1 MIVMGLFKEFSVVFI
16 SFTLH
21 EVGHLFFLKLFN
33 YKINKITI
41 YPFGGVIDFINK
53 PDFLYRYFFISIGG
67 ILVNFILL
75 VFGYIFNLPLL
86 IKINIIFIFFN
97 LIPIYPL
104 DGAKVL
110 LCFMKF
116 ISPYYF
122 AKKII
127 YYISLFLSLVFF
139 IFLFLN
145 LNAYIFLFFLLIFCY
160 LNYYGITKFHL
171 EYNNFLLS
179 RHINQNN
186 KLKSKK
192 IDKFNDPIKS
202 IYYGY
207 NMLFDFD
214 GFILKEEEVLN
225 KFFKNKNENL
235 K

>member
-1 MIVMGLFKEFSVVFI
+1 
-16 SFTLH
+16 
-21 EVGHLFFLKLFN
+21 
-33 YKINKITI
+33 
-41 YPFGGVIDFINK
+41 
-53 PDFLYRYFFISIGG
+53 
-67 ILVNFILL
+67 
-75 VFGYIFNLPLL
+75 
-86 IKINIIFIFFN
+86 
-97 LIPIYPL
+97 
-104 DGAKVL
+104 
-110 LCFMKF
+110 
-116 ISPYYF
+116 
-122 AKKII
+122 
-127 YYISLFLSLVFF
+127 
-139 IFLFLN
+139 
-145 LNAYIFLFFLLIFCY
+145 
-160 LNYYGITKFHL
+160 L